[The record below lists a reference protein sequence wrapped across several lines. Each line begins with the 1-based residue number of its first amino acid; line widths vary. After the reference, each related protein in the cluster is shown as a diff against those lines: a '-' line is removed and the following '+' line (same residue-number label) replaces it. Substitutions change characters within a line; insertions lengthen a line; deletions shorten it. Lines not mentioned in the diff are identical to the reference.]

1 MFIDGQTYEYT
12 YLFVFKPRGKN
23 CGCMKIIESTKDYQA
38 LVSPRVSSVE
48 MNVII
53 FG

>member
-1 MFIDGQTYEYT
+1 
-12 YLFVFKPRGKN
+12 
-23 CGCMKIIESTKDYQA
+23 MKIIESTKDYQA
-38 LVSPRVSSVE
+38 LLVSPRVSSVE